1 MSTIFISHSSA
12 DNALATELLDW
23 LRTQGYRSVFLDLD
37 PDEGIEAGER
47 WEKVLY
53 RELVSCSVVLALITE
68 SWLTS
73 QWCFAEATYARSGG
87 ETIIRARGQPRH

>member
-1 MSTIFISHSSA
+1 MSTIFVSHSSA

-53 RELVSCSVVLALITE
+53 RATGNWSPAPWFSP
-68 SWLTS
+68 WS
-73 QWCFAEATYARSGG
+73 QRIS
-87 ETIIRARGQPRH
+87 